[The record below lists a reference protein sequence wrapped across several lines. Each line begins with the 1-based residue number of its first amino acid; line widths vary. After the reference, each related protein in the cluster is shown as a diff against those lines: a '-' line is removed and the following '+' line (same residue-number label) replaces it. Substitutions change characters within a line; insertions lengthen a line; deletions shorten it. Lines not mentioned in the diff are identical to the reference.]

1 MQINFSRRESSLVF
15 IYIVKKNDARYAYF
29 KILTIFFFFLFSAVM
44 LLLALIILFLPVFL
58 VLILPCI
65 LVVKCRELGKKSGNV
80 RKITE
85 DEVSDEAEAQ
95 PLSSSSKDEMELL
108 ATKNN
113 GIVIRN
119 QPEPKTP
126 SLAEEV

>member
-1 MQINFSRRESSLVF
+1 MFLR
-15 IYIVKKNDARYAYF
+15 
-29 KILTIFFFFLFSAVM
+29 KIKIFIFFVKSSSNCFLSLFFSAVM

-85 DEVSDEAEAQ
+85 EEVSDEAEAHQ
-95 PLSSSSKDEMELL
+95 PLSSSKDEMELL
-108 ATKNN
+108 ATNNKNN
-113 GIVIRN
+113 GNVIKT
-119 QPEPKTP
+119 QPEPKIP

>member
-1 MQINFSRRESSLVF
+1 
-15 IYIVKKNDARYAYF
+15 
-29 KILTIFFFFLFSAVM
+29 M

-58 VLILPCI
+58 FLILPCI

-80 RKITE
+80 RKVTE

-95 PLSSSSKDEMELL
+95 PLSSVPKDEMELL
-108 ATKNN
+108 ATTNKNN
-113 GIVIRN
+113 GNVIVN
-119 QPEPKTP
+119 QPEPKIP

>member
-1 MQINFSRRESSLVF
+1 MPKE
-15 IYIVKKNDARYAYF
+15 IYIS
-29 KILTIFFFFLFSAVM
+29 ILTKIFFFLFSAVM